1 MVLQYKK
8 DLFNLDM
15 SKYTGKIGRTM
26 QLILCTKKC
35 LGFVVY
41 QQKLFV
47 KWQGT
52 LEMTSGIICE
62 MKQSSIQ
69 KGRKNVSLSMFKCC
83 FRSQL
88 QQKVMGEVHTIFENI
103 Y

>member
-1 MVLQYKK
+1 MVLQCKK
-8 DLFNLDM
+8 DTFNLDV
-15 SKYTGKIGRTM
+15 SKYTGTIGKTM

-41 QQKLFV
+41 PQKHSI

-52 LEMTSGIICE
+52 SRIICE

-69 KGRKNVSLSMFKCC
+69 KGRKKSLAEHVQMLFQIPAATKDY
-83 FRSQL
+83 
-88 QQKVMGEVHTIFENI
+88 G
-103 Y
+103 